1 LNFGGFIAAQIVGI
15 VWGSIVQL
23 KKWMMKKKIA
33 YEDTNGW
40 NYMLGNSSYVLQLKI
55 SQV

>member
-33 YEDTNGW
+33 YEDTN
-40 NYMLGNSSYVLQLKI
+40 
-55 SQV
+55 